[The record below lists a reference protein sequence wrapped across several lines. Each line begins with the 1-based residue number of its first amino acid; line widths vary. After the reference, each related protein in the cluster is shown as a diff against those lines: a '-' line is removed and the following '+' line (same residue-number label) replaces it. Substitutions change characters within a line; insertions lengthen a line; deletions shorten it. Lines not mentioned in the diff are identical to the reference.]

1 MAEFS
6 FDVVSE
12 YDHAELTNA
21 LDQARREVGT
31 RFDFKGTD
39 PQIDHKGDLIML
51 EASTED
57 RAKAAYQVLV
67 EKAARRGL
75 SGKLFKP
82 EAPKTVGRGRGQ
94 IEVKLNAGISDDLA
108 RGEGDSRDV
117 VRSIMKAVKVEVQI
131 AGGVRTRKEAQE
143 WLDAGAVAVVMGTAA
158 VRDPLTFHSTVWAQP
173 GRVLAALDVKEGL
186 PAVTGW
192 TDTES
197 VELETLLARWATL
210 PLGGVILTAVER
222 DGTLSGPDLET
233 LKRVRSRTVLPLSYS
248 GGIRSLDDL
257 RALAE
262 AGADAVIVGKALYE
276 GQIDLKAALALV

>member
-1 MAEFS
+1 MNVIPAIDVRGGLAVRLTEGDFS
-6 FDVVSE
+6 REKVYSNDPVQVARE
-12 YDHAELTNA
+12 HAEAGAQRLHVVD
-21 LDQARREVGT
+21 LDA
-31 RFDFKGTD
+31 
-39 PQIDHKGDLIML
+39 
-51 EASTED
+51 
-57 RAKAAYQVLV
+57 
-67 EKAARRGL
+67 
-75 SGKLFKP
+75 
-82 EAPKTVGRGRGQ
+82 
-94 IEVKLNAGISDDLA
+94 A

-197 VELETLLARWATL
+197 VELETLLARCATL
-210 PLGGVILTAVER
+210 PLGGVVLTAVEG